1 MTMQEFKKPGEFGFK
16 QVEPVKVKGPDLK
29 LPDPHE
35 AAKLAG
41 LKDLDLEALERELNA
56 KDQEQ
61 EGAEQEGGDQ
71 RGGEQ
76 DGQQAQ
82 AGSRKGKRRR
92 LRPLCF
98 CGVRGCGIGAFTKYY
113 EEDEDVEEAEGRG

>member
-1 MTMQEFKKPGEFGFK
+1 MQEFKKPGEFGFK

-41 LKDLDLEALERELNA
+41 LKDLDLEALERELNV

-71 RGGEQ
+71 RGG
-76 DGQQAQ
+76 G
-82 AGSRKGKRRR
+82 AGSGKGKRRR

-98 CGVRGCGIGAFTKYY
+98 CGVRGCDIGAFTKYY
-113 EEDEDVEEAEGRG
+113 EEDEDVGEAEGRG

>member
-1 MTMQEFKKPGEFGFK
+1 MQEFKKPGELGFIK
-16 QVEPVKVKGPDLK
+16 QEPIKVKGPDLQ

-61 EGAEQEGGDQ
+61 EGAAQQGGDQ
-71 RGGEQ
+71 EGAEQ
-76 DGQQAQ
+76 DGQQARGT
-82 AGSRKGKRRR
+82 ARKGKRRR

-113 EEDEDVEEAEGRG
+113 EEEEDVEEPG